1 MCKSKPMNHWTRWS
15 LNLRKVRLKDC
26 FMQKNLPIL
35 ILKYFLVLLA
45 ILNGFMGCFSY
56 QENKVHFLLQDPSS
70 ANEKKNL
77 HAWIK
82 LVSLPEFNHDIP
94 KEDVNAFTTY
104 TLYKF
109 VRELN
114 QFERVNILYSKDT
127 KLPEN
132 AIILEF
138 QFSKLEEKEK
148 FHPLLFPFGI
158 TGLAISQYLVRSSY
172 GFLLYSLLGGPDT
185 ISKMDYSGN
194 LIAYNNKNQEK
205 ARTPIQIQTEFN
217 SNLLYYDKATESNLR
232 RGEMLNLAIQNILKN
247 WEAK

>member
-1 MCKSKPMNHWTRWS
+1 
-15 LNLRKVRLKDC
+15 
-26 FMQKNLPIL
+26 MQKNLPIF
-35 ILKYFLVLLA
+35 ILKYFLILLA
-45 ILNGFMGCFSY
+45 IPTGFMGCFSY
-56 QENKVHFLLQDPSS
+56 RESKIHFAAQDPLSVK
-70 ANEKKNL
+70 EKKNL

-82 LVSLPEFNHDIP
+82 LVSLPEFNHDNP

-114 QFERVNILYSKDT
+114 QFEKVNILYSKDT

-148 FHPLLFPFGI
+148 FHHLLFPVGL

-205 ARTPIQIQTEFN
+205 ARTPIQLQTEFN
-217 SNLLYYDKATESNLR
+217 SNLLYYDKATEANLK
-232 RGEMLNLAIQNILKN
+232 RGEMLSLAIQNILKN

>member
-1 MCKSKPMNHWTRWS
+1 
-15 LNLRKVRLKDC
+15 
-26 FMQKNLPIL
+26 MQKNLPIF
-35 ILKYFLVLLA
+35 ILKYFLILLA
-45 ILNGFMGCFSY
+45 IPTGFMGCFSY
-56 QENKVHFLLQDPSS
+56 RESKIHFAAQDPLSVK
-70 ANEKKNL
+70 EKKNL

-82 LVSLPEFNHDIP
+82 LVSLPEFNHDNP
-94 KEDVNAFTTY
+94 KEDVNTFTTY

-114 QFERVNILYSKDT
+114 QFEKVNILYSKDT

-132 AIILEF
+132 
-138 QFSKLEEKEK
+138 
-148 FHPLLFPFGI
+148 FHHLLFPVGL

-205 ARTPIQIQTEFN
+205 ARTPIQLQTEFN
-217 SNLLYYDKATESNLR
+217 SNLLYYDKATEANLK
-232 RGEMLNLAIQNILKN
+232 RGEMLSLAIQNILKN